1 MHHQVE
7 EIMYTFWIAVL
18 LIAACNSSLL
28 IDSLMTSEPSEIPTQ
43 TDVRMRALAAGE
55 FRLPAASAFG
65 EKGFHEVLVATHT
78 VPQDLRSTTGMKFVI
93 SLWDAGRPGQTCIR
107 HHPLSGCATVD
118 WSDAEGRP
126 KVPPGGV
133 FENSITLQLASGTRK
148 FFLSE
153 SEKLADAPDA
163 FKPG

>member
-28 IDSLMTSEPSEIPTQ
+28 IDSPMTSEPSEIPTQ

-78 VPQDLRSTTGMKFVI
+78 VPQDLRSTTGSYPYRAAGFAFYNWYEVCHLAMGCRAAGANLYPTS
-93 SLWDAGRPGQTCIR
+93 SLIRVCYGR
-107 HHPLSGCATVD
+107 LV
-118 WSDAEGRP
+118 
-126 KVPPGGV
+126 
-133 FENSITLQLASGTRK
+133 
-148 FFLSE
+148 
-153 SEKLADAPDA
+153 
-163 FKPG
+163 